1 MIHFL
6 LIYYSAI
13 SIISAAVTALDKLS
27 AKRGLW
33 RIPEN
38 TLLLLGL
45 SGGAVAEY
53 ITMKIIRHKTR
64 HKKFMIILPVEAVI
78 HITVI
83 SILICTQ

>member
-1 MIHFL
+1 MIRFL

-13 SIISAAVTALDKLS
+13 SIISAAVTAFDKFS

-45 SGGAVAEY
+45 LGGAAAEY
-53 ITMKIIRHKTR
+53 MIMKIIRHKTR

-78 HITVI
+78 HIAVI
-83 SILICTQ
+83 SFLICTQ